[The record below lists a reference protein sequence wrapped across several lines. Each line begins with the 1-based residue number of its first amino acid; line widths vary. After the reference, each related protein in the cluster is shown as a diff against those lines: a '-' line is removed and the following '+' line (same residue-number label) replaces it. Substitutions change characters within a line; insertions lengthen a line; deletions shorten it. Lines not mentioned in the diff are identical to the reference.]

1 MKFISTRAQR
11 NPGIV
16 GADNLIERAQCVNFE
31 QAVLDCMPADGGLYV
46 PYETPDLRRWILY
59 TNENTSFASIAGTLT
74 SACIND
80 EFSPI
85 ICETI
90 ATRAFP
96 FEPKLTRHTDRF
108 FTLELCNTPTGSHKD
123 FGVSYLV
130 NCLETIFNLKG
141 GNAVFLD
148 ATYGELGASLARS
161 LKGKKHV
168 KAVLLYPRGYVRGLS
183 DSDFVWKG
191 GNILPLEVDGPENDC
206 HQLVRE
212 VFSRRDLVEKYH
224 LTVANTA
231 NIGRLM
237 PQTFFYPYA
246 FSRLKSHIH
255 NDIFYAMVGGNYSN
269 LVAGMYSWRLSL
281 PVNGF
286 ICPATQALAAD
297 ALGQC
302 SVSDSMVPLS
312 ERGASDPASPS
323 SLERLEEIFHN
334 NSLMLKNLVFPVPVS
349 REDTDAACKKLF
361 MKYGIFADKHT
372 ARAYAAAQND
382 KALTAEDE
390 AAVVLVVRD
399 HPALQADYIRHTTGE
414 APDLPESVALAL
426 QHTSLDR
433 PMITTSAEVIAAL
446 EMLGQE

>member
-1 MKFISTRAQR
+1 MKFISTRAVS
-11 NPGIV
+11 NTGIT
-16 GADNLIERAQCVNFE
+16 GADNLITLAQCVNFE
-31 QAVLDCMPADGGLYV
+31 QAVLHCMPKDGGLYV
-46 PYETPDLRRWILY
+46 PYGSPDLRRWILY
-59 TNENTSFASIAGTLT
+59 TNENTPFASIAGTLT

-96 FEPKLTRHTDRF
+96 FEPKLTRYTDRF

-130 NCLETIFNLKG
+130 NCLETIFSLKG
-141 GNAVFLD
+141 GNAIFLD
-148 ATYGELGASLARS
+148 ATLGELGASLAGA

-168 KAVLLYPRGYVRGLS
+168 KAVLLYPRGMVRGFTE
-183 DSDFVWKG
+183 SDFTWNG
-191 GNILPLEVDGPENDC
+191 GNILPLEVDGSETDC
-206 HQLVRE
+206 HRIVRE
-212 VFSRRDLVEKYH
+212 VFANQALVERFH

-237 PQTFFYPYA
+237 PQMFFYPYA

-255 NDIFYAMVGGNYSN
+255 SDIYYAMVGGNYSN

-286 ICPATQALAAD
+286 ICPATEALSVNAI
-297 ALGQC
+297 GQC
-302 SVSDSMVPLS
+302 AVPDSLVPFEKRS
-312 ERGASDPASPS
+312 AADPASPS
-323 SLERLEEIFHN
+323 SLERLEDIFHN

-349 REDTDAACKKLF
+349 AAETDNACKQLF
-361 MKYGIFADKHT
+361 VKYGIFADKYT
-372 ARAYAAAQND
+372 SEAYAAALNNR
-382 KALTAEDE
+382 ALTEEDE

-414 APDLPESVALAL
+414 APAMPESVTVALTPTVL
-426 QHTSLDR
+426 NK
-433 PMITTSAEVIAAL
+433 PFITTSAEVVAAL
-446 EMLGQE
+446 ETLR